1 MRISLKKSL
10 VMVNS
15 VDMAQGLLLLQV
27 LQHTQV
33 RVGADDKDEPIEW

>member
-10 VMVNS
+10 VKASS

-27 LQHTQV
+27 LLHTQA
-33 RVGADDKDEPIEW
+33 RVGEADRDDPIK